1 MPWRK
6 GSRWQS
12 PRRAEEPYA
21 RGKASAWSQSPHF
34 WCGLPQTRPSG
45 LRRPGW
51 EGNWP
56 DSVGQ
61 TAALC
66 LLGGDG
72 GEWTG
77 SSGLPCLV
85 HCAPSPRD
93 ELRSSSHARPP
104 ARLNSVGTEG
114 PRAPPDALGT
124 TWGPGVGGGISDLHL
139 SPCLEKSASPDLKAH
154 FPMSFS
160 HIFQP
165 QVG

>member
-21 RGKASAWSQSPHF
+21 GGKASARSQSPHF
-34 WCGLPQTRPSG
+34 WCSLPRTRPSG
-45 LRRPGW
+45 PRRPGW

-66 LLGGDG
+66 PLGGDG
-72 GEWTG
+72 GEGTG
-77 SSGLPCLV
+77 SSQGFLAWFTAFHHPEMSR
-85 HCAPSPRD
+85 APHLMP
-93 ELRSSSHARPP
+93 RPP
-104 ARLNSVGTEG
+104 AQLNSLGTEG

-139 SPCLEKSASPDLKAH
+139 SPVFEDQCRQTLRRISP
-154 FPMSFS
+154 
-160 HIFQP
+160 
-165 QVG
+165 